1 MRDKFANVIYKI
13 GQKDKKIAVLVADI
27 SPAGQISK
35 FKDEFPDRFINTG
48 VSEQSMIGIAAAE
61 NIATNPATL

>member
-1 MRDKFANVIYKI
+1 MRDKFANLIYKI